1 MWTFAWWWVLAAL
14 PLPWIVRRFVA
25 AQALDRSAA
34 WKTPV
39 ASEFADLI
47 GVRAPGAAQRWRLAV
62 LATVWI
68 LALLAAARPQ
78 LVGEPV
84 ALPMTG
90 RDLLLSVDLSG
101 SMEEQDFQLNGE
113 WVDRL
118 TALKSVATGFIE
130 RRVGDRVG
138 LILFGREAYLQAPLT
153 FDRKTVSTLLD
164 ESVIGLAGKETAIG
178 DSIGLAIRTL
188 EDAGVEQGRRVLLLL
203 TDGANTAGAVEP
215 RKAAELAAQRQMVIY
230 TIGIGADSLTVRSL
244 FGLREINPSA
254 DLDEETLTAIAEATG
269 GRYFRARDTAEFAQI
284 YDILDELEPAESDE
298 RGFRPITELF
308 HWPLGAAVVVALAGA
323 LVGFAVARWQWSRA
337 VLGFELRGLSRG

>member
-34 WKTPV
+34 LKTPV

-118 TALKSVATGFIE
+118 TALKSVATG
-130 RRVGDRVG
+130 
-138 LILFGREAYLQAPLT
+138 L
-153 FDRKTVSTLLD
+153 DRK
-164 ESVIGLAGKETAIG
+164 SV
-178 DSIGLAIRTL
+178 
-188 EDAGVEQGRRVLLLL
+188 V
-203 TDGANTAGAVEP
+203 
-215 RKAAELAAQRQMVIY
+215 
-230 TIGIGADSLTVRSL
+230 
-244 FGLREINPSA
+244 
-254 DLDEETLTAIAEATG
+254 
-269 GRYFRARDTAEFAQI
+269 
-284 YDILDELEPAESDE
+284 
-298 RGFRPITELF
+298 
-308 HWPLGAAVVVALAGA
+308 
-323 LVGFAVARWQWSRA
+323 
-337 VLGFELRGLSRG
+337 